1 MEVAP
6 VSGIDLTALIWWI
19 GGLVVAGYVLHR
31 LALWAESRGWIY
43 YRSSR
48 GRGGAALSNA
58 MSEFEAVLNPAAEHR
73 LEEERSGQ
81 VLRDEASLGLGGS
94 DGSAEVPEK
103 VLAAGYTSVGAAQR
117 ALARLEARRE
127 RLIDQR
133 ISASS
138 VGGDDFGGGM
148 RVEQWRDLNDAI
160 DSGSGLAELER
171 RISDLKEILS

>member
-1 MEVAP
+1 MKVAS

-19 GGLVVAGYVLHR
+19 GGLVGAGYVLHR

-43 YRSSR
+43 YRSR

-73 LEEERSGQ
+73 LDEERSGQ
-81 VLRDEASLGLGGS
+81 VLQDEASLGLGGS

-103 VLAAGYTSVGAAQR
+103 VPAAGYTSVEAAQR

-160 DSGSGLAELER
+160 DSGSGLVELER

>member
-1 MEVAP
+1 M
-6 VSGIDLTALIWWI
+6 SGFDLTALIWWL
-19 GGLVVAGYVLHR
+19 GGLMVLGYVLHR

-48 GRGGAALSNA
+48 GSGGAALSNA

-94 DGSAEVPEK
+94 DGSVEVPEK
-103 VLAAGYTSVGAAQR
+103 VLAAGYSSVEAAER
-117 ALARLEARRE
+117 ALARFEARRE
-127 RLIDQR
+127 RVIDQR

-148 RVEQWRDLNDAI
+148 RVEQWRDINDAI

-171 RISDLKEILS
+171 RINDLKEILS